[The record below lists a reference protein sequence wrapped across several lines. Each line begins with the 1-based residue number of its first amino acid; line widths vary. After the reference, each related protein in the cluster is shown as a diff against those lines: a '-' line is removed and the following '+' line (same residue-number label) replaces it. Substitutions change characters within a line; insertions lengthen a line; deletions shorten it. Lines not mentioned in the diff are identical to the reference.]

1 MKKYYFRNCN
11 ISVYTP
17 GFTEKS
23 FFSHIK
29 NKKNRF
35 VGGDTPSDH
44 QKQNNKIKGKAK
56 KNEKN

>member
-1 MKKYYFRNCN
+1 MKKYYLG
-11 ISVYTP
+11 IASSSDDSVYTP

-29 NKKNRF
+29 QNKNRF

-44 QKQNNKIKGKAK
+44 QFKNNKIKGKMK
-56 KNEKN
+56 K